1 MCAAINDSTVD
12 VSKKGAAL
20 AAAAGDFAHLP
31 IFDRAIEC
39 SSRERIRAIQLEKL
53 IAQVE
58 WTYER
63 VPWYRQRMDE
73 MGVSPRDIRT
83 LEDVRKLPFTDK
95 SVLRDTFPYG
105 LFAVPLDEVVELHAS
120 SGTTGKPIVVGYNK
134 YDMGVW
140 SDCIARLSQMAGVVP
155 SDRVQMAFGY
165 GMFTGGFGLHYG
177 LQKLG
182 CMMIPAGSGNTER
195 QIQMI
200 QDYGTTVLVA
210 TPTYAL
216 HICEV
221 GEKMGYD
228 WASSTLRV
236 GLFGGEPC
244 PPGLKAEIES
254 RMHIVCTDNYG
265 LTEVMGPGVS
275 GECLANRDMQHIAE
289 DHFLWEVV
297 DPKTGEPV
305 PEGEMGELVLT
316 PLDKQAI
323 PVLRYRT
330 HDLTRVVTEP
340 CACGRTH
347 GAHAE
352 GALAQRR
359 HAHHPRHQRLPEPGG
374 GRPVEHRGHHPA
386 LPHHRRGGRRP
397 RPHDGADRD
406 QARDLLGLVRGDG
419 PLPRVGRREAQ
430 ERAAGRRAR
439 PARGAGRH
447 RTHDRQGQARRGSPQ
462 VALRLQARNGVRFA
476 HERFVARSRRQTRG
490 G

>member
-20 AAAAGDFAHLP
+20 AAAAAGDFAHLP

-73 MGVSPRDIRT
+73 MGVSPCDIRT

-134 YDMGVW
+134 HDMGVW

-305 PEGEMGELVLT
+305 LEGEMGELVLT

-347 GAHAE
+347 ARMQKVRSRSDDMLIIRGTNVFPSQVEDVLSSIEGITPHYRIIVEEVDGLDRMTVQTEIKPETFSDSFEEMDRFRASVAE
-352 GALAQRR
+352 KLKSVLLVGVRVQLV
-359 HAHHPRHQRLPEPGG
+359 EPGG
-374 GRPVEHRGHHPA
+374 IERTTGKAKHVED
-386 LPHHRRGGRRP
+386 RRK
-397 RPHDGADRD
+397 
-406 QARDLLGLVRGDG
+406 
-419 PLPRVGRREAQ
+419 
-430 ERAAGRRAR
+430 
-439 PARGAGRH
+439 
-447 RTHDRQGQARRGSPQ
+447 
-462 VALRLQARNGVRFA
+462 
-476 HERFVARSRRQTRG
+476 
-490 G
+490 

>member
-20 AAAAGDFAHLP
+20 AAAAAGDFAHLP

-134 YDMGVW
+134 HDMGVW

-340 CACGRTH
+340 CACGRTPARMQKVRSRSDDMLIIRGTNVFPSQVEDVLSSIEGITPH
-347 GAHAE
+347 YRIIVEEVDGLDRMTVQTEIKPETFSDSFEEMDRFRASVAE
-352 GALAQRR
+352 KLKSVLLVGVRVQLV
-359 HAHHPRHQRLPEPGG
+359 EPGG
-374 GRPVEHRGHHPA
+374 IERTTGKAKHVED
-386 LPHHRRGGRRP
+386 RRK
-397 RPHDGADRD
+397 
-406 QARDLLGLVRGDG
+406 
-419 PLPRVGRREAQ
+419 
-430 ERAAGRRAR
+430 
-439 PARGAGRH
+439 
-447 RTHDRQGQARRGSPQ
+447 
-462 VALRLQARNGVRFA
+462 
-476 HERFVARSRRQTRG
+476 
-490 G
+490 

>member
-20 AAAAGDFAHLP
+20 AAAAAGDFAHLP

-63 VPWYRQRMDE
+63 VPWYRQRMNE

-134 YDMGVW
+134 HDMGVW
-140 SDCIARLSQMAGVVP
+140 SDCIARLSQMAGVAP

-297 DPKTGEPV
+297 DPETGEPV

-347 GAHAE
+347 ARMQKVRSRSDDMLIIRGTNVFPSQVEDVLSSIEGITPHYRIIVEEVDGLDRMTVQTEIKPETFSDSFEEMDRFRASVAE
-352 GALAQRR
+352 KLKSVLLVGVRVQLV
-359 HAHHPRHQRLPEPGG
+359 EPGG
-374 GRPVEHRGHHPA
+374 IERTTGKAKHVED
-386 LPHHRRGGRRP
+386 RRK
-397 RPHDGADRD
+397 
-406 QARDLLGLVRGDG
+406 
-419 PLPRVGRREAQ
+419 
-430 ERAAGRRAR
+430 
-439 PARGAGRH
+439 
-447 RTHDRQGQARRGSPQ
+447 
-462 VALRLQARNGVRFA
+462 
-476 HERFVARSRRQTRG
+476 
-490 G
+490 